1 MKNRIQK
8 AIKLALSMVLIAV
21 IWLTVLPRL
30 SDIPSVRERIER
42 NRNAGVNPTA
52 VFYTDHPG
60 MADFERSIQ
69 SRVEAPTGWFWKPSY
84 GSTTESR

>member
-1 MKNRIQK
+1 MKKRIPK
-8 AIKLALSMVLIAV
+8 VMKLSLALIVIAV
-21 IWLTVLPRL
+21 VWLTVLPRL
-30 SDIPSVRERIER
+30 SDIPSVRGRIDG

-69 SRVEAPTGWFWKPSY
+69 SRVDAPTGWFWKPSY
-84 GSTTESR
+84 GSAIGSR